1 MRRQTRRRVNQK
13 GRTVGLDRFL
23 QLQHF
28 LLKSEAWK
36 SLSPVERALFIEVA
50 QRWNGFNNG
59 RLGLGIREAGQA
71 IHVKHT
77 TASSAFRVLQERGFL
92 VLTRD
97 SSFDQKRL
105 AREWRVTAFPMGDYR
120 KPTAL
125 PTKQFMRW
133 VPPPENQNAGPFE
146 HPHRA
151 ELEPGQPH
159 PQAENGATG
168 C

>member
-1 MRRQTRRRVNQK
+1 M
-13 GRTVGLDRFL
+13 LP
-23 QLQHF
+23 HF

-36 SLSPVERALFIEVA
+36 SLTPVPRALFVEVA

-59 RLGLGIREAGQA
+59 RIGLGIREAGQA

-77 TASSAFRVLQERGFL
+77 TACSAFRVLQERGFL

-105 AREWRVTAFPMGDYR
+105 AREWRVTAFPLGDYR
-120 KPTAL
+120 QPTAPPTREFARWRL
-125 PTKQFMRW
+125 PS
-133 VPPPENQNAGPFE
+133 ENQNAGPSQ
-146 HPHRA
+146 HPHRT
-151 ELEPGQPH
+151 ELEPDPLSSG
-159 PQAENGATG
+159 AENAPTE